1 MHKLFFYLFVFLT
14 PALHKAGLEL
24 PNNVV
29 DVEAV
34 VENLKKKDDKSN
46 VYHKLNL
53 ADFGL
58 SDEVFNLALTGHNS
72 LLAQGKLENPDILTI
87 VDFSQSSKNKR
98 LYVIDFSQQELVHH
112 TFVAHGR
119 NTGDEFAR
127 NFSNTD
133 GSWQSSLGFYITK
146 NTNMGASVGFSLIME
161 GVEKG
166 FNDNAKRRQ
175 IIVHGADYATEDFI
189 KRTGRLGR
197 SFGCPAVPPHQIKPI
212 VNTIK
217 NGSTLFIYYPDEDYL
232 SNSTL
237 LNSDQSNAIRQS

>member
-1 MHKLFFYLFVFLT
+1 M
-14 PALHKAGLEL
+14 
-24 PNNVV
+24 
-29 DVEAV
+29 
-34 VENLKKKDDKSN
+34 
-46 VYHKLNL
+46 YHKLNL

-237 LNSDQSNAIRQS
+237 LNSDQPNAIRQS